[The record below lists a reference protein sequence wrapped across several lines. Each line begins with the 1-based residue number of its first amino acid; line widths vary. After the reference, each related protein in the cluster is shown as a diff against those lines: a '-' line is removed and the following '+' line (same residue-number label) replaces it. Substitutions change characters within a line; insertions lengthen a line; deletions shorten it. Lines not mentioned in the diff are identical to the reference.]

1 MKETT
6 NQEKNIR
13 IFLLPV
19 ILISLLTAID
29 QFTKFVVQ
37 SSFELY
43 QSKTVIDGVF
53 SFTYI
58 QNRGMAWGM
67 FQGKIPVFLIFTA
80 IFLILSFRIMYNV
93 VDNRRYR
100 WVKYVLIL
108 LISGAIGNLIDRVTL
123 GYVVDFFSFDLIDFP
138 VFNVADIYVVISM
151 ISAILLLLFV
161 YSNEELDEILRIKF
175 KKKVVNEESEVD
187 VEATENMD
195 DIEDTENVDEEEQV

>member
-29 QFTKFVVQ
+29 QFTKFVVR

-80 IFLILSFRIMYNV
+80 IILILSFRIMYNV

-123 GYVVDFFSFDLIDFP
+123 GYVVDFFSFELIDFP

-161 YSNEELDEILRIKF
+161 YSNEELDEILRIKL
-175 KKKVVNEESEVD
+175 KKKVVNEEYKVD
-187 VEATENMD
+187 TEATENMD